1 MHSMLL
7 LGGSGGMPPRKICKN
22 RHQEIEFGGNLAS
35 NKAVGTT
42 TAATVLAI
50 PLFMKPFAKCMAVH
64 TSCIIS
70 KLFISFLYK
79 LSLLNG

>member
-1 MHSMLL
+1 MDAI
-7 LGGSGGMPPRKICKN
+7 LGTLVYKCLN
-22 RHQEIEFGGNLAS
+22 RCMCVT
-35 NKAVGTT
+35 KAVGTT
-42 TAATVLAI
+42 TAATVLAV